1 MPSLPGLPLFSLTR
15 LSAARQFWRST
26 TSSIRPPMPERPSP
40 RPASAASTRAAG
52 PAASPPALAARP
64 NGFGFCGM
72 ASPRDEVVSPF
83 SSFGPSPG
91 QARRRSRLALLL
103 VRSFAGASPETKSSR
118 PSPRSVLRRG
128 KPGDEV
134 VSPFSSFGPSPGQA
148 RRRSRLALLL
158 VRSFAGASPET
169 KSSRPSPRSV
179 LRRGKPGDEVV
190 SPFSSFGPSPGQA
203 RRRSR
208 LALLLVRSFA
218 GASPA
223 TMTSADFSPPRYAAS
238 PFQAQDEISPG
249 KSLGLRGAAA
259 GSTPPCLGHE
269 SFAITCSLALRSD
282 AFYPVPVRRPAASRP
297 ASFTLASRSNA
308 LRFASLAVSSS
319 REDLHIKVDAH
330 AGRTGRIASPA
341 ARNDGW
347 D

>member
-158 VRSFAGASPET
+158 VRSFAGASP
-169 KSSRPSPRSV
+169 
-179 LRRGKPGDEVV
+179 
-190 SPFSSFGPSPGQA
+190 
-203 RRRSR
+203 
-208 LALLLVRSFA
+208 
-218 GASPA
+218 A

-269 SFAITCSLALRSD
+269 SFAITWSLALRSD

-308 LRFASLAVSSS
+308 LRFASLAVTSS

>member
-40 RPASAASTRAAG
+40 RPAGAASTRAAG

-72 ASPRDEVVSPF
+72 ASPRDEVVSH
-83 SSFGPSPG
+83 
-91 QARRRSRLALLL
+91 
-103 VRSFAGASPETKSSR
+103 
-118 PSPRSVLRRG
+118 
-128 KPGDEV
+128 
-134 VSPFSSFGPSPGQA
+134 
-148 RRRSRLALLL
+148 
-158 VRSFAGASPET
+158 
-169 KSSRPSPRSV
+169 
-179 LRRGKPGDEVV
+179 
-190 SPFSSFGPSPGQA
+190 FSSFGPSPGQA

-238 PFQAQDEISPG
+238 PFQAQEEISPG

-308 LRFASLAVSSS
+308 LRFASLAVTSS
-319 REDLHIKVDAH
+319 REDLHLQVDAH

-347 D
+347 ARRLAMTERTVHFVSSTVTPSHCAGGGTSIRLRI